1 MLTDTCLPSMLE
13 ALGVEAK
20 ACSSNTW
27 EVEAGGSDVHIHSHL
42 HVEVKANLGYM
53 RPDPQKLKI

>member
-1 MLTDTCLPSMLE
+1 MLE